1 MAKKKLSAIEKNKL
15 IYDEFVK
22 SLEGKTKDEL
32 LAMEQDLIKEIDKHD
47 KKIGKTTFALTDE
60 DKEALPEAVD
70 TFHYFINKQ
79 KLQYNYV
86 GGMLQLWDSFNK
98 DMNEIPYVVMDVI
111 LMNLGQMSFEGHD
124 EWVKISKFEEFT
136 KPFAEEYATLKAKTY
151 LLSEEHSALISK
163 LGIDNPNASNP
174 NMQ

>member
-47 KKIGKTTFALTDE
+47 KKVGKTSFTISN
-60 DKEALPEAVD
+60 KEALPEAVD

-86 GGMLQLWDSFNK
+86 GGMLQLWDAFNV
-98 DMNEIPYVVMDVI
+98 DMDSISYPLLDVI

-163 LGIDNPNASNP
+163 LGIDNPVASNP
-174 NMQ
+174 GNMQ